1 MTKSEIY
8 DLLTEVFH
16 EFNVHTLD
24 RDPFHSISI
33 HPHLQVF
40 TYNTVGVLA
49 NEEISRE
56 TIWYFKDSG
65 ITLGKEIPIPNEN
78 SKEFLEVYFMLFKQ
92 SIEAHKVLEEI
103 RKSLEPENL
112 QKLIKS
118 QIRNKKLEALIP
130 LNN

>member
-1 MTKSEIY
+1 MTKAEIY

-16 EFNVHTLD
+16 EFNVHKLD
-24 RDPFHSISI
+24 RDAFHSIFI
-33 HPHLQVF
+33 HSNLQVF
-40 TYNTVGVLA
+40 TYNTDGVVA
-49 NEEISRE
+49 NESISKE

-65 ITLGKEIPIPNEN
+65 KLGKETRIPNEN
-78 SKEFLEVYFMLFKQ
+78 SKEFLEVYLMLFKQ
-92 SIEAHKVLEEI
+92 SIEAHKVLDEI

-118 QIRNKKLEALIP
+118 HIRNKKLEGLIP